1 MTTAHRPTW
10 APAKGSEHQGGARL
24 FGPSAKRSKLDA
36 PGFTTMKT
44 RKPGQN
50 DADDMLMRDFAREL
64 REKEIESARKK
75 KTGGVTIESKANER
89 DVSRM
94 LANAED
100 GERARA
106 LEVRF
111 ATRESDEESDE
122 GRTSEEEEETSE
134 DDGACARREIA
145 MWDEDDLFF

>member
-1 MTTAHRPTW
+1 
-10 APAKGSEHQGGARL
+10 
-24 FGPSAKRSKLDA
+24 
-36 PGFTTMKT
+36 MKT

-122 GRTSEEEEETSE
+122 GRTSEEEETSE